1 VGEGNTLLDVALQTL
16 DAGIHQCLLLIS
28 NVGKRVGGLLSAIGL
43 E

>member
-16 DAGIHQCLLLIS
+16 DAGIHQCLLLLS
-28 NVGKRVGGLLSAIGL
+28 DAAKRVNGLLGTVGL